1 LIPLPPRPRHR
12 CLPLAAALL
21 LVPLTAPSAQPGEQ
35 VPSRL
40 PQSPAPWVEPAPEL
54 FGAIAFT
61 ADGSFASAWKSPS
74 KAKVE
79 AKVLAECSEFKRG
92 RCELVSVR
100 DGLCAAIATF
110 HVGEARKV
118 TYAGG
123 GLTPADAQ
131 RLALQRCNG
140 DQRSGRKCQVRTVVC
155 GDGR

>member
-1 LIPLPPRPRHR
+1 LTPLPPRSRRR

-21 LVPLTAPSAQPGEQ
+21 LVPLAAPRGQPGEHM
-35 VPSRL
+35 PSSL
-40 PQSPAPWVEPAPEL
+40 PQSPAPRAEPAPQ

-61 ADGSFASAWKSPS
+61 ADGSFASAWKSAS
-74 KAKVE
+74 KSEVE
-79 AKVLAECSEFKRG
+79 AKVLSQCSEFKRG
-92 RCELVSVR
+92 QCELVSVR
-100 DGLCAAIATF
+100 DALCAAIATF

-118 TYAGG
+118 TYAGA